1 MITDFEQLRL
11 SRYSLKEDI
20 QHSNILCAEIL
31 NLSLAPATCSM
42 GKREEWSKLHM
53 MIEDWQSHL
62 ARCFQPL
69 LSINSLKAVDFG
81 DISTSFPVVIYT
93 NRSTFYTAF
102 LFHLSCLLLLQSR
115 PHSLRRMKSTCLRN
129 IVYHSVYLCGIS
141 KSNRLGWSH
150 DPLVLA
156 ALLRAGTVLSYRG
169 QQMEMLQHLNALTG
183 LTGWKTSKEMDRL
196 QEYWR
201 VGQSSFQSLTKGG
214 LTSCSR
220 IKWLEGSSDLRR
232 RRLSWKAC
240 RRRRSRLKKHGAVR
254 LWKNEGEKT
263 IV

>member
-1 MITDFEQLRL
+1 MLILLDIAASLISSLPMVIDFEQLRL
-11 SRYSLKEDI
+11 SRSSPTEDI
-20 QHSNILCAEIL
+20 QHSIILCAEIL
-31 NLSLAPATCSM
+31 NLSLLPATYSV
-42 GKREEWSKLHM
+42 GQKEEWSKLHRM
-53 MIEDWQSHL
+53 TEDWQVHL
-62 ARCFQPL
+62 AKGFQSL
-69 LSINSLKAVDFG
+69 LNINGLKAVDFDG
-81 DISTSFPVVIYT
+81 ISTSFPVEIYT
-93 NRSTFYTAF
+93 NRTTFYTAF

-201 VGQSSFQSLTKGG
+201 FGQ
-214 LTSCSR
+214 
-220 IKWLEGSSDLRR
+220 
-232 RRLSWKAC
+232 
-240 RRRRSRLKKHGAVR
+240 
-254 LWKNEGEKT
+254 
-263 IV
+263 